1 MLDKLPRSIF
11 AHRVMASISLQE
23 DDLANA
29 IAYAEKGRL
38 LLKELQSERGVS
50 LPE

>member
-11 AHRVMASISLQE
+11 AHRVLAKISLQE

-29 IAYAEKGRL
+29 VAYAEKGRL
-38 LLKELQSERGVS
+38 LLKELQNERGIT
-50 LPE
+50 LPG